1 MSFKKRL
8 EEFAADPDG
17 LQKLVGITA
26 GVTAV
31 IVDILDVLAIRIFRG
46 TTLLAS
52 LLDWYVLSVTA
63 VGICGA
69 ISGFWKSPIARWMQV
84 AMFFL
89 AAVLNSL
96 TSNTGGDVTGGIFLL
111 FGLILLSEYRL
122 GYWSIWIA
130 GVVTFVIY
138 PLALI
143 VGYRNISH
151 SYLVLA
157 LLTIVGVIGFII
169 LYGGVLI
176 RHELRH
182 RLDRELLETR
192 VKERTAELER
202 AVAERSVMLQEI
214 HHRVKNN
221 LQIITSILRL
231 EVDRQADATSR
242 AAIEASIQR
251 IFAMALVHE
260 TLYDTDQLESIDLVK
275 YTGELLN
282 LARDVSPIHFGLEA
296 EGPIPV
302 GLDFAVPFGI
312 LLNELVSNAEKHAFP
327 QGAGGR
333 VDIRIDSTEGILLAF
348 ADDGVGISEHIGIEG
363 AKTLGLTLVKV
374 LVQQLHGKIDL
385 DRSAGTR
392 WTIRFPKP

>member
-1 MSFKKRL
+1 VSLKKRL
-8 EEFAADPDG
+8 EEFATDPDG

-26 GVTAV
+26 GIAAL

-63 VGICGA
+63 IGICGVV
-69 ISGFWKSPIARWMQV
+69 SGFWKSQIARWMQV
-84 AMFFL
+84 AIFFVM
-89 AAVLNSL
+89 AVLNSL
-96 TSNTGGDVTGGIFLL
+96 TSNAGGNVTGGIYLM

-122 GYWSIWIA
+122 GHLSIWIA
-130 GVVTFVIY
+130 GAFTLVIY
-138 PLALI
+138 PLSLI
-143 VGYRNISH
+143 IGYRSFSH

-157 LLTIVGVIGFII
+157 LLTIVGVLGIII
-169 LYGGVLI
+169 LYGGVII

-182 RLDRELLETR
+182 RRDRELLETR
-192 VKERTAELER
+192 VRERTAELER
-202 AVAERSVMLQEI
+202 SVAERSVMLQEI
-214 HHRVKNN
+214 HHRVKND

-260 TLYDTDQLESIDLVK
+260 TLYDTDQLESIDLVN

-282 LARDVSPIHFGLEA
+282 LARDVSPIRFDLKA

-327 QGAGGR
+327 QGAPGE
-333 VDIRIDSTEGILLAF
+333 VDIRIDSTEGILLSF
-348 ADDGVGISEHIGIEG
+348 ADDGIGIPERIGLEG